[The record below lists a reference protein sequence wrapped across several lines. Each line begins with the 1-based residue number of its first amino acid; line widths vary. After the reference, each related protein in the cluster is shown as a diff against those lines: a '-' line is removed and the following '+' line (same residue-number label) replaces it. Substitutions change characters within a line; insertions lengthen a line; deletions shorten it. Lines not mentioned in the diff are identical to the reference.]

1 MADSVQVHLE
11 AEVKPSSIPR
21 ILLVED
27 DDDIR
32 DLTVENLKESGFHV
46 VTASNVVDAIKLIAS
61 ESFDVLL
68 SDMHLPHA
76 GDGMT
81 VVSAMRHSN
90 PEAVTFI
97 YSSFPEMQRA
107 AAELLAQTDEVLVK
121 PLRQDVLDTKIRE
134 RLRKGPVRQ
143 EAVKTLAAILE
154 EEAGFTIKE
163 WLRRVRLE
171 PELMAVSLE
180 DEDRCAHLP
189 AILKDLVY
197 RLRFPQPLGSR
208 ALSSPAAA
216 RHGLIRRKQG
226 YTAAMMV
233 EESRMLQVSIFQTL
247 QNNLRRINFSQVLV
261 GVMAIADEVDSQ
273 LSQAMSH
280 YVLESNLD
288 DQPVTP

>member
-154 EEAGFTIKE
+154 EESEFTIKE

>member
-154 EEAGFTIKE
+154 EESEFTIKE

-288 DQPVTP
+288 DQPGTP